1 MKKNSRGFFLAETI
15 IVLAVVTT
23 AIAFVLPN
31 VTKVYENYK
40 NTSKY
45 YDQTKDI
52 YALKAIAGILENE
65 INDRTKKGTILGCK
79 KFSEEANQK
88 KILTGLLTSID
99 ADDTLNLTG
108 LYIADYLG
116 NPTDSEYNFKKYLS
130 RLKKTSY
137 DKNSYRLIGIFEEA
151 GVTRYASIKYQNP
164 GTDKCTP

>member
-1 MKKNSRGFFLAETI
+1 MKKNKGFFLAETI

-52 YALKAIAGILENE
+52 YALKAMSEILEVE
-65 INDRTKKGTILGCK
+65 INEMTKDVASKLGCK
-79 KFSEEANQK
+79 DFGNGFSDNIISAFVPPAA
-88 KILTGLLTSID
+88 G
-99 ADDTLNLTG
+99 TLELQE
-108 LYIADYLG
+108 LYIANYLG
-116 NPTDSEYNFKKYLS
+116 NLSYTSNYEFNKYLS

-137 DKNSYRLIGIFEEA
+137 DKNSYRLIGVFDDGSGEK
-151 GVTRYASIKYQNP
+151 RYASIKYQNP
-164 GTDKCTP
+164 GTEKCD